1 MGQYKVKKLNRPID
15 AGIRVPGSKS
25 ITNRALFI
33 SAFCDGKSLLK
44 NVLFSD
50 DTVAFIDSLE
60 KLGIKTLIRGNTV
73 SVNGTGGMIPKDHAS
88 INVESAGTAARFLT
102 AALGLS
108 HGTYMIN
115 ASDQMKK
122 RPMKPL
128 FDALSHMGSFIEY
141 TEAEDHLPVYI
152 GAGDSL
158 HSEVCVDSDIST
170 QFLSALL
177 LSAPLV
183 TDKTGRDMVIHV
195 EGTRA
200 EGAYVRMTREVMKSF
215 GVEVKA
221 EQGGFRI
228 PKGERYIPGE
238 YNIEP
243 DVSAACYFYA
253 AAAVSGGRVTV
264 EGVKKDSLQGDI
276 RFLDVLERMGCSYEE
291 TGCGILLKGPEGGEL
306 SGIDVDMRDFSD
318 QTMTLAA
325 IAPFCS
331 SPVTIRNVGHI
342 RKQESD
348 RISAICT
355 ELSKLGIKTEEYEDG
370 LKIYPGEVSPGIV
383 ETYNDH
389 RIAMAFSLT
398 GLMAGG
404 IVIDNYE
411 CCSKTFGDYFNVLEN
426 IYQNG

>member
-1 MGQYKVKKLNRPID
+1 MGQYKVKKLNKPID
-15 AGIRVPGSKS
+15 ARIKVPGSKS
-25 ITNRALFI
+25 ITNRALLI

-50 DTVAFIDSLE
+50 DTIAFINSLDR
-60 KLGIKTLIRGNTV
+60 LGIKTLIKGDTV
-73 SVNGTGGMIPKDHAS
+73 SVRGKGGKIPKSNAS
-88 INVESAGTAARFLT
+88 INAGSAGTAARFLT

-108 HGTYMIN
+108 HGTYMID

-141 TEAEDHLPVYI
+141 TGSKDHLPVYT
-152 GAGDSL
+152 GAGENL
-158 HSEVCVDSDIST
+158 NPEVSVDSDIST

-177 LSAPLV
+177 LSSPLV
-183 TDKTGRDMVIHV
+183 TGKTGRDMVIHV

-200 EGAYVRMTREVMKSF
+200 EGAYVKMTCEVMKSF

-221 EQGGFRI
+221 EIGGFRI
-228 PKGERYIPGE
+228 PKSEKYLPRE
-238 YNIEP
+238 YDIEP

-253 AAAVSGGRVTV
+253 AAAVSGGCVTV
-264 EGVKKDSLQGDI
+264 EGVKRDSLQGDI
-276 RFLDVLERMGCSYEE
+276 RFLDVLEEMGCTSEDTE
-291 TGCGILLKGPEGGEL
+291 DGICLKGPEGGKL
-306 SGIDVDMRDFSD
+306 SGIEIDMRDFSD

-331 SPVTIRNVGHI
+331 SPVTIRNVVHI

-348 RISAICT
+348 RISALCT
-355 ELSKLGIKTEEYEDG
+355 ELTKLGVKTEEYEDG
-370 LKIYPGEVSPGIV
+370 LKIYPGTVSPGV
-383 ETYNDH
+383 VKTYNDH

-398 GLMAGG
+398 GLMAEG
-404 IVIDNYE
+404 IVIDDHE
-411 CCSKTFGDYFNVLEN
+411 CCAKTFGDYFDVFEK
-426 IYQNG
+426 IYQNE

>member
-1 MGQYKVKKLNRPID
+1 MGQYKVKKLNKPID
-15 AGIRVPGSKS
+15 ARIRVPGSKS
-25 ITNRALFI
+25 ITNRALLI

-50 DTVAFIDSLE
+50 DTIAFINSLDR
-60 KLGIKTLIRGNTV
+60 LGINILIKGDTV
-73 SVNGTGGMIPKDHAS
+73 SVRGKGGKIPKDHAS
-88 INVESAGTAARFLT
+88 INTGSAGTAARFLT

-108 HGTYMIN
+108 DGTYMIN

-128 FDALSHMGSFIEY
+128 FDALYHMGTFIEY
-141 TEAEDHLPVYI
+141 TETEDHLPVYI
-152 GAGDSL
+152 GTGKNMS
-158 HSEVCVDSDIST
+158 SEVRVGSDIST

-177 LSAPLV
+177 LSSPLV
-183 TDKTGRDMVIHV
+183 TGETGKDMLIRV
-195 EGTRA
+195 EGTRG
-200 EGAYVRMTREVMKSF
+200 EGAYVKMTCEVMKSF
-215 GVEVKA
+215 GVEVKV
-221 EQGGFRI
+221 ETWGFRI
-228 PKGERYIPGE
+228 PESEKYLPRE
-238 YNIEP
+238 YNVEP

-253 AAAVSGGRVTV
+253 AAAVSGGIVTV
-264 EGVKKDSLQGDI
+264 EGVKKDSIQGDI
-276 RFLDVLERMGCSYEE
+276 RFLDVLEQMGCIYEDTE
-291 TGCGILLKGPEGGEL
+291 EGIMLKGPEGGKL

-355 ELSKLGIKTEEYEDG
+355 ELKKLGIETEEYEDG
-370 LKIYPGEVSPGIV
+370 LKIYPGEVRPGIV

-398 GLMAGG
+398 GLMAEG
-404 IVIDNYE
+404 IVIDDYE
-411 CCSKTFGDYFNVLEN
+411 CCSKTFGDYFSVFEN
-426 IYQNG
+426 IYQSE